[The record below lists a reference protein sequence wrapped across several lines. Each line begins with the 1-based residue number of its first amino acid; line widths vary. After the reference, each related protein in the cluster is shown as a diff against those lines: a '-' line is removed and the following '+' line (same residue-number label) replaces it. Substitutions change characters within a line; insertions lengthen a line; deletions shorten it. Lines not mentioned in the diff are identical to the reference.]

1 MTLAL
6 FITRIEQVGSKVIVA
21 ASNGGLGG
29 PPSITLEVPEH
40 EARQMHLGQRVT
52 VEVRFD

>member
-6 FITRIEQVGSKVIVA
+6 FITRIERVGSQVIVA

-29 PPSITLEVPEH
+29 PPSITLEVPESA
-40 EARQMHLGQRVT
+40 AREMRLGQRVT